1 MYSLT
6 DTIAY
11 IYIFFTIPSV
21 TKIPHRTCPLCKAP
35 TVEEFDG
42 TKCAQSI
49 VHVSYKFY
57 FFFLRFASMLYP
69 SEDYSYFK
77 TKRWADVSYLIPKV
91 F

>member
-11 IYIFFTIPSV
+11 IFFFTIPSV

-57 FFFLRFASMLYP
+57 FL
-69 SEDYSYFK
+69 SEMCFYALNTSDGLMS
-77 TKRWADVSYLIPKV
+77 ANP
-91 F
+91 